1 MTDLTDRPTNRPTD
15 QLVVQLV
22 KNFPPFMEPEGSLP
36 CSQELSIGSYPES
49 DELSKP
55 SYLISLS
62 PVAILFSTLII
73 FGKEYKL

>member
-1 MTDLTDRPTNRPTD
+1 
-15 QLVVQLV
+15 
-22 KNFPPFMEPEGSLP
+22 MEPEGSLP